1 MSELLLLV
9 LLGLSAGFLSGT
21 LGIGGGLIIIPAL
34 MFFLNMSQLGAQGTS
49 LAFML
54 PPISILAVM
63 QYSKHGNVNW
73 KYAGVI
79 SLLFIVGAYLGS
91 LTVVHIPSHILKK
104 VFGVFM
110 LIVAVKMI
118 FGK

>member
-1 MSELLLLV
+1 MLEILLLV
-9 LLGLSAGFLSGT
+9 ILGLSAGFLSGS

-34 MFFLNMSQLGAQGTS
+34 VYFLNMSQHGAQGTS

-63 QYSKHGNVNW
+63 QYAKHGDVNW
-73 KYAGVI
+73 KYAGII
-79 SLLFIVGAYLGS
+79 SLLFIVGAYFGS
-91 LTVVHIPSHILKK
+91 LIVVHIPSHVLKK
-104 VFGVFM
+104 IFGVFM
-110 LIVAVKMI
+110 MIVAVKMI

>member
-1 MSELLLLV
+1 MSEIVILII
-9 LLGLSAGFLSGT
+9 LGITAGILSGT

-34 MFFLNMSQLGAQGTS
+34 MYFLNMSQHGAQGTS

-63 QYSKHGNVNW
+63 QYAKYGHVNW
-73 KYAGVI
+73 KYAGII
-79 SLLFIVGAYLGS
+79 SVLFIVGAYFGS
-91 LTVVHIPSHILKK
+91 LIAVQIPSNILKK

-110 LIVAVKMI
+110 IVVAVKMI